1 MSEDTLQ
8 CTCNSIKVPAL
19 IFRCRNQC
27 GPLFQ
32 AGVCYRLL
40 NGINAD
46 CIGATGYVRCSL
58 PFSGSEPSRFSC
70 HTSAYFST
78 RLWGTGMLAGWGRQ
92 QEGGGGAVAHLGKIL
107 QHKPGL
113 KKWGESA
120 WSRGAK
126 GGTGKLEGGGRGG
139 EQETHEEWVTRR
151 EDEGRKDREGGGR
164 FLSPFLPAHIDM
176 QRERRRILGHM
187 TFSLG
192 PLLFLHAEWC
202 ASSLPSPSLP
212 ALPPFPCPSK
222 LRHVISHHKNR
233 GGKTRWRYRCLRVSG
248 TKAACKYSRERRR
261 SRGRRR
267 AREDRRHGRRR

>member
-1 MSEDTLQ
+1 MQIVKELQ
-8 CTCNSIKVPAL
+8 DLC
-19 IFRCRNQC
+19 
-27 GPLFQ
+27 
-32 AGVCYRLL
+32 
-40 NGINAD
+40 
-46 CIGATGYVRCSL
+46 CSL
-58 PFSGSEPSRFSC
+58 PFSGSEPSLARFSC
-70 HTSAYFST
+70 HSFTTQPTSAPGYDAGYGL
-78 RLWGTGMLAGWGRQ
+78 REAWGGEWWHTWGKSYNTNQDWRS
-92 QEGGGGAVAHLGKIL
+92 EGKQHGAEGPKVG
-107 QHKPGL
+107 PGSW
-113 KKWGESA
+113 K
-120 WSRGAK
+120 
-126 GGTGKLEGGGRGG
+126 GGRGG

-151 EDEGRKDREGGGR
+151 EDEGRKDGEGGGG